1 MQKIFSKNWLWILG
15 TLALAGLVYYF
26 SDIVTYF
33 LLAWV
38 LSLLGR
44 PPMVFIMRYGRIGRF
59 RIGQSGAAL
68 LTILLFFGV
77 LTGLL
82 FLFVPTIVAQARHLA
97 SVDYQVLG
105 EKLRVPFA
113 SLDAQLHQLGL
124 LKINESLA
132 IKVQEI
138 SGDWIKPTLLGDFLG
153 SFLGVAG
160 NLVLT
165 ITATTFILFFF
176 LQDSRM
182 FEEILHALVPNDLE
196 PKVRHALDDSSA
208 LLTRYFG
215 GLLIQMGAFATMI
228 TGLLLIMGAPNALL
242 IGAFGG
248 LLNVVPYLGP
258 ILGQIFGCFIML
270 SFGIEL
276 EFALLWPMLAKVVI
290 AFAVTQFIDNN
301 ILMPTIFSNSVKAH
315 PLEIFIV
322 TLMAAKLGG
331 VLGMVIGIPVYTVLR
346 VIARVFF
353 SEFKVVQRWTEQ
365 MDTEPDKPIS
375 NPD

>member
-1 MQKIFSKNWLWILG
+1 MQNFFNRNWLWVLG
-15 TLALAGLVYYF
+15 TAALAGLAYYF

-44 PPMVFIMRYGRIGRF
+44 PPMAFFMKYGRIRQF
-59 RIGQSGAAL
+59 HIGQSGAAL

-77 LTGLL
+77 VTGLL
-82 FLFVPTIVAQARHLA
+82 FLFVPTIVTQARHLA
-97 SVDYQVLG
+97 SVDYQAIG

-113 SLDAQLHQLGL
+113 SLDAQLHQFGL
-124 LKINESLA
+124 LQSGESLA
-132 IKVQEI
+132 TKVQEI
-138 SGDWIKPTLLGDFLG
+138 AGSWIKPTLLGDFLG

-165 ITATTFILFFF
+165 VTATTFILFFF

-182 FEEILHALVPNDLE
+182 FEEILHALVPNHLE
-196 PKVRHALDDSSA
+196 PKVRHALDDSA
-208 LLTRYFG
+208 TMLTRYFG
-215 GLLIQMGAFATMI
+215 GLLIQMACFATMI
-228 TGLLLIMGAPNALL
+228 TVLLLLMGAPNALL

-248 LLNVVPYLGP
+248 LLNVIPYLGP

-270 SFGIEL
+270 SYGIEL
-276 EFALLWPMLAKVVI
+276 EFALLWPQLVKVVV
-290 AFAVTQFIDNN
+290 AFAITQFIDNN

-331 VLGMVIGIPVYTVLR
+331 VVGMVIGIPVYTVLR

-365 MDTEPDKPIS
+365 MDDGG
-375 NPD
+375 